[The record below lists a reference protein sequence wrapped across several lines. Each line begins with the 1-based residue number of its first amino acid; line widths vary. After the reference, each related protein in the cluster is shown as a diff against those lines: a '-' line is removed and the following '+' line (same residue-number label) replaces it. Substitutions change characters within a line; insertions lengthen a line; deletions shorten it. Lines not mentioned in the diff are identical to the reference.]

1 MENQQNATS
10 NSPLLEHQNKRDA
23 TSLVNMRKLLLT
35 ATPRNH
41 HLMQHQTFMK
51 CNMLVLLQQSEQP
64 STEKSKII
72 VET

>member
-1 MENQQNATS
+1 MENQQNAIS
-10 NSPLLEHQNKRDA
+10 NSQLLEYQNKADA
-23 TSLVNMRKLLLT
+23 TSLTNMRKSLLT

-41 HLMQHQTFMK
+41 HLMQHRTFIK

-64 STEKSKII
+64 STETSEII